1 MGFPLLGQSF
11 GLFGFFLGEVVKF
24 VGVGGEVVE
33 FPIGLFPIISI

>member
-33 FPIGLFPIISI
+33 FPMGLLAIVPI